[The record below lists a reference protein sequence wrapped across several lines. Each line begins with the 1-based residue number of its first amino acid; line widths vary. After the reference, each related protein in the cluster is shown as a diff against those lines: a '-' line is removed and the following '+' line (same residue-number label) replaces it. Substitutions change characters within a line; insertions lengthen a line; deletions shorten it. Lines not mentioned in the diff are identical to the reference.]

1 MAVDLGGT
9 KWMPVRVCEHLRS
22 NTEGAVA
29 VEINIKISVPLG
41 PTHPSSSFAIL
52 ESCLVP
58 DASTFAALAKN
69 IAGQLFKLHST
80 TPGCVPAP
88 QGHGTGFCDGWLH
101 GVWAHQPRALT

>member
-9 KWMPVRVCEHLRS
+9 EWMPVRVCEHLRS

-41 PTHPSSSFAIL
+41 PTHLSSSFAIL

-69 IAGQLFKLHST
+69 IAGG
-80 TPGCVPAP
+80 TPLQTPPHYAGLCACSA
-88 QGHGTGFCDGWLH
+88 GSWHRL
-101 GVWAHQPRALT
+101 L